1 MIYHEWAAFFRGH
14 SHSETGQIFLSNHGG
29 TEVSKIN
36 TAVAR
41 TFSFQFHSRSCNTWT
56 AAIYKTKYSALFS
69 LIQMYSHLQNTFLV
83 RVMWLS
89 HSGQR
94 KNVKKNKQVIKTYA
108 GSLCAFLVCSKYPY

>member
-89 HSGQR
+89 HSDQR